1 MRLVS
6 ASLLGVL
13 GLFAASTMACAAPT
27 SDAASDESAA
37 GVDEAE
43 VVSAKQLC
51 SSDAYAKAFSHY
63 KAAVDG
69 AKERLHGDVC
79 NDNAMLYSIA
89 NELETAVSTCA
100 QFKTVVATSKW
111 AQPVRDAL
119 KGNIALATFD
129 GRLTVKDARGKVV
142 LTGLGQ
148 SLPGVTVFGPA
159 PGVYGN
165 MSKLTFSAGGAARL
179 STLSVDDAGAPKW
192 IDANGTYAVGALN
205 ADGTVD
211 LTVTIAGK
219 ATIYKVSPEVQGGGY
234 ELLLK
239 PKAGG
244 DELRSMPS
252 ECEA

>member
-27 SDAASDESAA
+27 SDAASDDSAA
-37 GVDEAE
+37 GADEAE
-43 VVSAKQLC
+43 VVSAKQQC
-51 SSDAYAKAFSHY
+51 SSAAYAQAFAHY

-69 AKERLHGDVC
+69 AKERLHDVC
-79 NDNAMLYSIA
+79 SDNAMLYSIA
-89 NELETAVSTCA
+89 NELQASVSTCA
-100 QFKTVVATSKW
+100 QFKTVIATSKW

-142 LTGLGQ
+142 LTGLGE

-165 MSKLTFSAGGAARL
+165 MSKLTFSAGGVAKL
-179 STLSVDDAGAPKW
+179 SKLSVDDAGTPKW
-192 IDANGTYAVGALN
+192 TDASGTYALGALN
-205 ADGTVD
+205 ADGTVN

-219 ATIYKVSPEVQGGGY
+219 ATVYKVSPETQGGGY
-234 ELLLK
+234 ELRLM